1 MLLLK
6 LERFVLQN
14 IELGGTYKIGEDTIE
29 RETQELVIGRGEQVR
44 VLRSGRDLFF
54 VQTVSSEGVLKE
66 GWVPGSWLMEGGVPH
81 PEHQEDS
88 LSSVEASSEAS
99 EPELQRLAD
108 TEFGTCLMQHVF
120 MGVSCTT
127 RVQSLSRTT
136 LVYGCVS
143 CNSHLERVSNSCLG
157 RVSCNKCLLSRATRV
172 SSVSCAKCL

>member
-6 LERFVLQN
+6 PERFVLQN

-108 TEFGTCLMQHVF
+108 TEFGTCLMQYVF
-120 MGVSCTT
+120 MSV
-127 RVQSLSRTT
+127 L
-136 LVYGCVS
+136 Y
-143 CNSHLERVSNSCLG
+143 NSCSELVSYSSCL
-157 RVSCNKCLLSRATRV
+157 RVCLVQFAFRA
-172 SSVSCAKCL
+172 CLELVLRACLV